1 MTESKKYLFEYCLK
15 LGDNSLILGHRLSEW
30 CGHGPILEEDIA
42 LTNIALDLVGQARG
56 FLTYACEIEAKGRT
70 EDDLAY
76 HRDVMQ
82 FRNHMLAEQPNNDF
96 AHTIMRQ
103 LLHST
108 YSYLLYQKLK
118 DSKDERLAG
127 ISAKS
132 LKEVTYHLRHAREWT
147 LRLGDGTEESN
158 LKAQN
163 ALNELWIYTGELFE
177 NSESEKE
184 LIKDKVAID
193 NRELEKEWNKIIKDV
208 ITQSTLELPSN
219 ENIKMVTGSNKG
231 RHTEYL
237 GHLLA
242 DMQFLPRAYP
252 NAKW

>member
-1 MTESKKYLFEYCLK
+1 MTENKNSLFEYCLK

-42 LTNIALDLVGQARG
+42 MTNIALDLVGQARG
-56 FLTYACEIEAKGRT
+56 FLTYACQIEGKGKT

-82 FRNHMLAEQPNNDF
+82 FRNHMLAEQPNINF
-96 AHTIMRQ
+96 AHTVIRQ
-103 LLHST
+103 LLYST

-118 DSKDERLAG
+118 NSKDEMLVG
-127 ISAKS
+127 IAAKS

-158 LKAQN
+158 LKAQS
-163 ALNELWIYTGELFE
+163 ALNELWVYTGELFE
-177 NSESEKE
+177 NSEFEKE
-184 LIKDKVAID
+184 LIKEKIAID
-193 NRELEKEWNKIIKDV
+193 NSELENEWNKIIKDT
-208 ITQSTLELPSN
+208 ITQATLELPTN

-231 RHTEYL
+231 KHTEYL

-252 NAKW
+252 DAKW